1 MNIDPTTAKALAGLG
16 AIAAFGI
23 SAVGS
28 GIGCGMAAASAIG
41 SWKRCYAHGKPAP
54 FQLTIFAGVAMTQ
67 TIYGLILMLQI
78 FNLQVD
84 LWPAAIAVG
93 ILGGLGIGTSAI
105 YQGRAA
111 AGACDSFS
119 ETGQGFANDLIALG
133 VVETIAIFTM
143 VFAMMFLNNLSTAVA
158 EMATAAAAAL

>member
-1 MNIDPTTAKALAGLG
+1 MIDATTAKALVGLG

-23 SAVGS
+23 SAAGS
-28 GIGCGMAAASAIG
+28 AVGCGLAAASAIG

-67 TIYGLILMLQI
+67 TIYGLILMLQV
-78 FNLQVD
+78 LKMQAS
-84 LWPAAIAVG
+84 LWPAALAVG
-93 ILGGLGIGTSAI
+93 VLGGLGIGTSAI

-119 ETGQGFANDLIALG
+119 ETGQGFANNLIALG

-143 VFAMMFLNNLSTAVA
+143 VFAMMFLNNLTASV
-158 EMATAAAAAL
+158 AAL